1 MKLVNKMKKATT
13 KNTVQSEQFQNL
25 KSCTDAKSIPLT
37 RLITLTNGNA
47 LRCSWRISSVFST
60 SITCRVTLAKNPMLS
75 HKHGKDGIWQ
85 LFISKYSIIIP
96 VIKQQRIERPLSR
109 VIHGSDGTIFLLSV
123 INGSASS

>member
-37 RLITLTNGNA
+37 RITLTNGNA
-47 LRCSWRISSVFST
+47 LRCFWRISSVFST
-60 SITCRVTLAKNPMLS
+60 SITCRVTLVKNPMLS

-96 VIKQQRIERPLSR
+96 DIKQQRIERPISR
-109 VIHGSDGTIFLLSV
+109 VIHGNDGTIFLLSV